1 MRFHQDMVRRL
12 AGAALEGGG
21 ALVRMGLVRWNV
33 AGDCEAPVFRE
44 FVSHPYATNRNV
56 RTVSFPFD
64 GGPLTVEIE
73 MRCRACLPCARSR
86 AAEWRLRA
94 SHECR
99 VSPRTWFGTFTL
111 SPQSHWT
118 MALRASARLALG
130 GTNFHALPE
139 PEQWAERHKENGRE
153 FTLYFKRLR
162 KNTGVKLRYLL
173 VAESHKSGLPHYH
186 ALIHEV
192 SALGSVKKAELE
204 GTWPWGYTQFRLV
217 ETTRIAG
224 YVTKYIAKSIDARIR
239 ASINYGTGG
248 EGETLPWIKAGCPPL
263 EMPIRKETF

>member
-1 MRFHQDMVRRL
+1 ML
-12 AGAALEGGG
+12 LEISGEITPE
-21 ALVRMGLVRWNV
+21 RMK
-33 AGDCEAPVFRE
+33 
-44 FVSHPYATNRNV
+44 
-56 RTVSFPFD
+56 
-64 GGPLTVEIE
+64 
-73 MRCRACLPCARSR
+73 
-86 AAEWRLRA
+86 
-94 SHECR
+94 
-99 VSPRTWFGTFTL
+99 
-111 SPQSHWT
+111 
-118 MALRASARLALG
+118 
-130 GTNFHALPE
+130 
-139 PEQWAERHKENGRE
+139 KENGRE

-239 ASINYGTGG
+239 ASINYGKGG
-248 EGETLPWIKAGCPPL
+248 EEIGRA
-263 EMPIRKETF
+263 